1 MEKKK
6 HMKKRLFLTTFIS
19 IINLTIASDSN
30 TKNMYWGSEEDEK
43 QKKSN
48 FQVTRKELKRR
59 GRKKLNPSDV
69 DTQRF

>member
-1 MEKKK
+1 MEKTYEKEI
-6 HMKKRLFLTTFIS
+6 LLTTFIS
-19 IINLTIASDSN
+19 IINLKIASDSN

>member
-1 MEKKK
+1 
-6 HMKKRLFLTTFIS
+6 
-19 IINLTIASDSN
+19 
-30 TKNMYWGSEEDEK
+30 MYWGSEEDEK